1 MGRYVNKGNDGFASV
16 INTNFVDKSML
27 IEEMNQVMNT
37 ENRFLCV
44 TRARRFGKSVAVK
57 MLNAYYDMSCDSK
70 DLFAGLAISHTKDYE
85 NHLNKESVIYLDMT
99 DFLTK
104 YGDDDEH
111 LVCKMKHDISE
122 ELLSYFDGVYVA
134 DNDDLKRYITMNFD
148 GLRDDIVMALNDVP
162 VMVNSL
168 KFSNDMHKVG
178 SKDDVLTLLC
188 HLGYLSYNRDS
199 KTAVIPNYEVRQE
212 FEMAVADTD

>member
-1 MGRYVNKGNDGFASV
+1 MKIIYGYQLGNVKSIYNPYAVMRALKRKIFESYWV
-16 INTNFVDKSML
+16 STNTF
-27 IEEMNQVMNT
+27 
-37 ENRFLCV
+37 
-44 TRARRFGKSVAVK
+44 
-57 MLNAYYDMSCDSK
+57 
-70 DLFAGLAISHTKDYE
+70 
-85 NHLNKESVIYLDMT
+85 
-99 DFLTK
+99 
-104 YGDDDEH
+104 
-111 LVCKMKHDISE
+111 
-122 ELLSYFDGVYVA
+122 
-134 DNDDLKRYITMNFD
+134 DDLKRYITMNFD

-212 FEMAVADTD
+212 FEMAVADTVSQIPTYTSSC

>member
-1 MGRYVNKGNDGFASV
+1 
-16 INTNFVDKSML
+16 
-27 IEEMNQVMNT
+27 
-37 ENRFLCV
+37 
-44 TRARRFGKSVAVK
+44 
-57 MLNAYYDMSCDSK
+57 
-70 DLFAGLAISHTKDYE
+70 
-85 NHLNKESVIYLDMT
+85 
-99 DFLTK
+99 
-104 YGDDDEH
+104 
-111 LVCKMKHDISE
+111 MKHDISE

-212 FEMAVADTD
+212 FETAVADTDCFIAPS